1 MTFSLS
7 SILIWLVLLLLQVAA
22 AIPWVLYLFGG
33 PARQPGSTPTPKNNQ
48 LQTASLSVLSLLVLA
63 HFGLFFTQRDWLET
77 MGGYW
82 GALLQTQLTIDA
94 FLLFFF
100 LLLKIWPKGG
110 AVALAAFQ
118 EGIRQP
124 MFWLLTILAFAALT
138 ISPYVPYFT
147 FGEDYLMV
155 KELGYDTLMLAAV
168 LFGTLAASMFI
179 AEEIEGRTAVT
190 VMSKPISRRQ
200 FLLGKFVGIV
210 MAGLLMFG
218 LLACYF
224 GGVLDYKF
232 WWDRSDPVP
241 PAVWIVNSLD
251 VLGFRGESS
260 LLLLG
265 IGRWINHTLELL
277 PGLVLSFCQVSVL
290 VSVAV
295 TLATRL
301 PMVVN
306 MSAILILYLAANLT
320 PVLVGIG
327 QRMQIT
333 SPGPVS
339 QIVAFTSQMFDTIL
353 PGLAFFRY
361 APTVIGDTSVLSLGY
376 FLYVGSVILYAALY
390 TGIVLLLGLI
400 LFEDRDLA

>member
-1 MTFSLS
+1 MTFTLSSLS
-7 SILIWLVLLLLQVAA
+7 IWVLLLLLQVAA
-22 AIPWVLYLFGG
+22 AIPWVMFLFGG
-33 PARQPGSTPTPKNNQ
+33 PARQPGAPAPKNPQ
-48 LQTASLSVLSLLVLA
+48 LQTAFLSVVSLLVLA
-63 HFGLFFTQRDWLET
+63 HLGLFFTQRDWLET
-77 MGGYW
+77 MGGFW
-82 GALLQTQLTIDA
+82 GALLQVQLTIDS

-100 LLLKIWPKGG
+100 LLLRVWPKGA
-110 AVALAAFQ
+110 AVALAAFR

-124 MFWLLTILAFAALT
+124 MFWLLAGLAFAALSA
-138 ISPYVPYFT
+138 SPFVPYFT
-147 FGEDYLMV
+147 FGEDYIMV
-155 KELGYDTLMLAAV
+155 KELGYDTLMLSAV

-210 MAGLLMFG
+210 MAALLMFG

-241 PAVWIVNSLD
+241 PALWIVNTLD
-251 VLGFRGESS
+251 ALGLRGENS

-265 IGRWINHTLELL
+265 IGRWVNHTLEMV

-327 QRMQIT
+327 QRMQST

-339 QIVAFTSQMFDTIL
+339 QIVAFTSQMFDTLL
-353 PGLAFFRY
+353 PGLTFFRY
-361 APTVIGDTSVLSLGY
+361 APAVIGDTSVLSLGY
-376 FLYVGSVILYAALY
+376 FAYVGSVMLYAALY

-400 LFEDRDLA
+400 FFEDRDLA